1 MKTMKIKMPIV
12 TLLSDFGL
20 RNAYVAEMKAVT
32 LSISPST
39 CIVDISHKIEK
50 FNIRMGAYI
59 LASVT
64 PYFPKGTVHVAVVDP
79 GVGTKRRSIIIETKR
94 SFYVGPD
101 NGLLFLSARKEGL
114 SHVFHIKNP
123 EYMRPKISTTFMEE
137 TFLLLQPHI

>member
-1 MKTMKIKMPIV
+1 
-12 TLLSDFGL
+12 
-20 RNAYVAEMKAVT
+20 
-32 LSISPST
+32 
-39 CIVDISHKIEK
+39 
-50 FNIRMGAYI
+50 MGAYI

-79 GVGTKRRSIIIETKR
+79 GVGTKRRPIIIETKR

-101 NGLLFLSARKEGL
+101 NGLLSLSARKEGL

>member
-20 RNAYVAEMKAVT
+20 RDAYVAEVKAVI
-32 LSISPST
+32 LSNSPST

-79 GVGTKRRSIIIETKR
+79 GLEQR
-94 SFYVGPD
+94 D
-101 NGLLFLSARKEGL
+101 A
-114 SHVFHIKNP
+114 
-123 EYMRPKISTTFMEE
+123 
-137 TFLLLQPHI
+137 Q